1 MSRHG
6 TKNRKGNLKKVYELF
21 HFLEDLEDATAGNLA
36 GFGYVVNAFIL
47 VVQSYYFLSKIP

>member
-6 TKNRKGNLKKVYELF
+6 TKNNKGNLKKVYELF
-21 HFLEDLEDATAGNLA
+21 HFLEDLEDAAARNLA

-47 VVQSYYFLSKIP
+47 VVQFDYFLPKIP